1 MITCECCD
9 IKLTGG
15 VGTIMQRR
23 LIPQGSMVVTL
34 WGLFCS
40 QSCADNERDFK
51 QHSEDRDFEW
61 RNDPNY

>member
-1 MITCECCD
+1 MIACECCD
-9 IKLTGG
+9 NKIK
-15 VGTIMQRR
+15 
-23 LIPQGSMVVTL
+23 GSMVVTL

-51 QHSEDRDFEW
+51 QRSEDRDFEW